1 MVSSHYLFRH
11 APRLVG
17 TISRSTRQSFRA
29 QSVILPWVQQ
39 QQQQQQQRS
48 ASVTCRFFS
57 DSSSKGENEDK
68 KSETL
73 ENEDK
78 NTEAIE
84 NKDEKSETIENKD
97 EKSETRVEFEIDDF
111 RVRKAG
117 SNEKEEKN
125 EDENSDTIDIEIN
138 EYVEKEPLSKRA
150 REKLGIDRSLYTE
163 EVPVRMPDMDEGDN
177 MILRWYH
184 EEGDV
189 ILRNDILCDIATP
202 NFSFAMQTEDEHPA
216 ILSKILVDA
225 SDKKTVPDE
234 EVICILLHPRKE
246 P

>member
-29 QSVILPWVQQ
+29 QTTLLPWIQQ
-39 QQQQQQQRS
+39 QQRQQRS

-57 DSSSKGENEDK
+57 DSRSKGENEDK
-68 KSETL
+68 KTETL

-78 NTEAIE
+78 NTEA
-84 NKDEKSETIENKD
+84 IENKD

-117 SNEKEEKN
+117 SNEKEEKT

>member
-84 NKDEKSETIENKD
+84 NKDEKSET
-97 EKSETRVEFEIDDF
+97 RVEFEIDDF

-117 SNEKEEKN
+117 SNEKEEKT